1 MAGVRYYLTRQGPA
15 ATNGIESVSYYNPD
29 DPDGEPTIQSFH
41 SAVIADAERGNPQ
54 SYPGLTINSVVLQP
68 RSRGQVTLKDADPRS
83 APVFDPNYLSD
94 PKDMRLMVA
103 GVKYCREVLK
113 APALRDIM
121 EPEMLPGLD
130 VHTDEGLVAYAKRN
144 LTSMWHPVGTCR
156 MGADDAAVVD
166 AALRVR
172 GTRNLRVID
181 ASIMPNLTSGNT
193 NAPTMALASKGL
205 DLIKVGV

>member
-1 MAGVRYYLTRQGPA
+1 M
-15 ATNGIESVSYYNPD
+15 
-29 DPDGEPTIQSFH
+29 TI
-41 SAVIADAERGNPQ
+41 
-54 SYPGLTINSVVLQP
+54 
-68 RSRGQVTLKDADPRS
+68 KDADPRS

-94 PKDMRLMVA
+94 PEDMRLMVA
-103 GVKYCREVLK
+103 GVRYCREVLK

-121 EPEMLPGLD
+121 EPEMLPGPD
-130 VHTDEGLVAYAKRN
+130 VHTDEDLVAYAKRN

-205 DLIKVGV
+205 DLIKAGF